1 MQGRPGKVWYLRRV
15 DMFRELS
22 PAEIQEL
29 AAMVELRAFRPR
41 ERVMAPDMLP
51 QRIYIV
57 KEGTVRLFHRGPDGR
72 EVTVHLMG
80 PGRLFG
86 LSALF
91 GSRRDGLLAEA
102 VTDAVLCDC
111 QAVDL
116 LRVFA
121 RWPKVML
128 SLIRQ
133 LGAQLVQTERRLG
146 RVASADTRT
155 RLAGELHR
163 LAHEAGE
170 DVPGGG
176 RRLPAAVTHAD
187 LARQIGAS
195 RETVTRL
202 LASLQAEGYIRREG
216 RRLVVADPAK
226 LAETFELSDE

>member
-1 MQGRPGKVWYLRRV
+1 AGWQ
-15 DMFRELS
+15 
-22 PAEIQEL
+22 
-29 AAMVELRAFRPR
+29 
-41 ERVMAPDMLP
+41 
-51 QRIYIV
+51 
-57 KEGTVRLFHRGPDGR
+57 
-72 EVTVHLMG
+72 
-80 PGRLFG
+80 
-86 LSALF
+86 
-91 GSRRDGLLAEA
+91 
-102 VTDAVLCDC
+102 
-111 QAVDL
+111 
-116 LRVFA
+116 
-121 RWPKVML
+121 KVMR

-146 RVASADTRT
+146 GVASVDTRT

-226 LAETFELSDE
+226 LAGTFELSDEERLPPEPGGQARYPAARGTNRRGGRRGGTIRAVGVRSDDRLGRPRPVTPRRRRCPTTASIVAVGLRGETHNRRRGSVRPWPVAHIVASA